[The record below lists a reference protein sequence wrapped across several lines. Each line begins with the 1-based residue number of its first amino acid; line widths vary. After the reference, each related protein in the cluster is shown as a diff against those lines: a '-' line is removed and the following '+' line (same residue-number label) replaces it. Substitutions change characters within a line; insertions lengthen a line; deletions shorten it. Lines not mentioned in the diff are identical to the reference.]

1 MSQSMNST
9 IPGFN
14 TGETHIRCDVKN
26 CAYHTENDC
35 CDASSI
41 HVQACTSSDCCS
53 NQEETSCSTFRQ
65 KR

>member
-41 HVQACTSSDCCS
+41 HVQACTS
-53 NQEETSCSTFRQ
+53 
-65 KR
+65 